1 MPSASATSCTG
12 HLVAQIGEA
21 KLGFLRNRQLL
32 KGQKGSG
39 RELLQL
45 DEDSTDI
52 GSAMSSDAEMAS
64 SFNTPCCSDNEAAGI
79 DRKSK
84 SSIPVKQRRS
94 TGVLGRNGT
103 WRSSNKASS
112 ECGSGGFQST
122 RLETIQGTPAGM
134 SQHPPLFFTPPS
146 PAQAAA
152 ASASASDP
160 MDMDAPSPAAT
171 IPKPDGFNAPPGL
184 ASPKRSRKARS
195 IGMQGPPGTFFATT
209 VPVEKDLASPRR
221 SRKPKTLAANSVLAT
236 APENSLHESHV
247 LPPSPNRRARLAIL
261 NKAKVDGA
269 PLKVQMEAQNN
280 VAETKFVKNLLDPTQ
295 PVKKKPILANF
306 DQFSQQVKP
315 GEPLKKHVTPWLL
328 ADPLG
333 AFAAVPR

>member
-1 MPSASATSCTG
+1 MPSAPATSCTG

-64 SFNTPCCSDNEAAGI
+64 SFNTPCCSDNEVAGI

-84 SSIPVKQRRS
+84 NSTSCPVKQRRT

-103 WRSSNKASS
+103 WRSNKASS
-112 ECGSGGFQST
+112 ECGNFQST

-134 SQHPPLFFTPPS
+134 SQHPPLFFTPP
-146 PAQAAA
+146 PAQAEA
-152 ASASASDP
+152 ASDP
-160 MDMDAPSPAAT
+160 MDMDGPSPQAT
-171 IPKPDGFNAPPGL
+171 IPKPDGFSAPPGL
-184 ASPKRSRKARS
+184 ASPKRSRKAKS
-195 IGMQGPPGTFFATT
+195 IGMQGPPGTFLATI
-209 VPVEKDLASPRR
+209 VPVEKDVPSPRR
-221 SRKPKTLAANSVLAT
+221 SRKPKTLAANSLLAT
-236 APENSLHESHV
+236 APENSANESHV
-247 LPPSPNRRARLAIL
+247 LPPSPSRRARLAIL

-306 DQFSQQVKP
+306 DQFSQQLKP

>member
-1 MPSASATSCTG
+1 MSSAFATSCTG
-12 HLVAQIGEA
+12 HLVAQTGEA
-21 KLGFLRNRQLL
+21 KPGFLRNRQLL
-32 KGQKGSG
+32 KG

-84 SSIPVKQRRS
+84 SNMSCPVKQRRT
-94 TGVLGRNGT
+94 TGVVGRNGT
-103 WRSSNKASS
+103 WRSNKAN
-112 ECGSGGFQST
+112 FQST

-134 SQHPPLFFTPPS
+134 SQHPPLFFTPP
-146 PAQAAA
+146 PAQVDAA
-152 ASASASDP
+152 
-160 MDMDAPSPAAT
+160 DAQSPLPT
-171 IPKPDGFNAPPGL
+171 IPKPDGFSAPPGL
-184 ASPKRSRKARS
+184 ASPKRSRKAKS
-195 IGMQGPPGTFFATT
+195 IGMQGPPGIFLATV
-209 VPVEKDLASPRR
+209 VPVEQDLVSPRR
-221 SRKPKTLAANSVLAT
+221 SRKPKASAANSVLAT
-236 APENSLHESHV
+236 APENSMHESHV

-269 PLKVQMEAQNN
+269 PLKVQMEAQSD

-306 DQFSQQVKP
+306 DQISHQLKP

-328 ADPLG
+328 ADP
-333 AFAAVPR
+333 FAAVPR

>member
-12 HLVAQIGEA
+12 HLVAQIGEV

-84 SSIPVKQRRS
+84 SNMSCPPKQRRT
-94 TGVLGRNGT
+94 TGVVGRNGT
-103 WRSSNKASS
+103 WRSNTAN
-112 ECGSGGFQST
+112 FQST

-134 SQHPPLFFTPPS
+134 SQHPPLFFTPP
-146 PAQAAA
+146 PAHAQADAT
-152 ASASASDP
+152 
-160 MDMDAPSPAAT
+160 DMQSPLPT
-171 IPKPDGFNAPPGL
+171 VPKPDGFSAPPGL
-184 ASPKRSRKARS
+184 ASPKRSRKAKS
-195 IGMQGPPGTFFATT
+195 IGMQGPPGIFLATV
-209 VPVEKDLASPRR
+209 VPVEQDLVSPRR
-221 SRKPKTLAANSVLAT
+221 SRKPKAPAANSVLAT
-236 APENSLHESHV
+236 APENSMHEAHV

-269 PLKVQMEAQNN
+269 PLKVQMEAQSD

-306 DQFSQQVKP
+306 DQISHQLKP

>member
-12 HLVAQIGEA
+12 HLVAQIGEV

-64 SFNTPCCSDNEAAGI
+64 SFNTPCCSDSEVAGI

-84 SSIPVKQRRS
+84 SNTSCPVKQRR
-94 TGVLGRNGT
+94 TTATFGRNGT
-103 WRSSNKASS
+103 WRSSKAN
-112 ECGSGGFQST
+112 FQST

-134 SQHPPLFFTPPS
+134 SQHPPLFFTPP
-146 PAQAAA
+146 PAQADAA
-152 ASASASDP
+152 
-160 MDMDAPSPAAT
+160 DAPSPLAT
-171 IPKPDGFNAPPGL
+171 IPKPDGFSAPPGL
-184 ASPKRSRKARS
+184 ASPKRSRKAKS
-195 IGMQGPPGTFFATT
+195 IGMQGPPGVFLATV
-209 VPVEKDLASPRR
+209 VPVEKDLVSPRR
-221 SRKPKTLAANSVLAT
+221 SRKPKTLAAHSVLAT
-236 APENSLHESHV
+236 APENSMHESHL

-269 PLKVQMEAQNN
+269 PLKVQMEAQSN

-295 PVKKKPILANF
+295 PVKKRPILANS
-306 DQFSQQVKP
+306 DQISQQLKP